1 MQNTAQKHPDQNHIL
16 NAQIPSHYNWFFGE
30 YKCNQPAIIIGGCG
44 RSGTTLL
51 RVILDSHFNLACG
64 PESGL
69 FTPTPIDIAEIS
81 YRFDIPLGKTVE
93 IFNNCKVRGEFIQEY
108 LSYYARANN
117 KKRWVEKSPKNITQ
131 LDYIFSV
138 FPRAKFIHMLRDGRD
153 VSCSLRFHPRFKTV
167 NGTIQKTN
175 IVNPFINGVKRWF
188 YDINSSRSYWSDP
201 RLLAVKYE
209 DLVASPLTTLQKV
222 MTFIHEPWDSNLLTH
237 EKFKSP
243 SRSDYKNLQNPET
256 QKPLYK
262 NALNRWQR
270 EMSEPEKDLFKAIA
284 GDLLVELGYS
294 HDQKW

>member
-1 MQNTAQKHPDQNHIL
+1 
-16 NAQIPSHYNWFFGE
+16 
-30 YKCNQPAIIIGGCG
+30 
-44 RSGTTLL
+44 
-51 RVILDSHFNLACG
+51 
-64 PESGL
+64 
-69 FTPTPIDIAEIS
+69 
-81 YRFDIPLGKTVE
+81 
-93 IFNNCKVRGEFIQEY
+93 
-108 LSYYARANN
+108 
-117 KKRWVEKSPKNITQ
+117 
-131 LDYIFSV
+131 
-138 FPRAKFIHMLRDGRD
+138 
-153 VSCSLRFHPRFKTV
+153 
-167 NGTIQKTN
+167 
-175 IVNPFINGVKRWF
+175 
-188 YDINSSRSYWSDP
+188 
-201 RLLAVKYE
+201 LLAVKYE